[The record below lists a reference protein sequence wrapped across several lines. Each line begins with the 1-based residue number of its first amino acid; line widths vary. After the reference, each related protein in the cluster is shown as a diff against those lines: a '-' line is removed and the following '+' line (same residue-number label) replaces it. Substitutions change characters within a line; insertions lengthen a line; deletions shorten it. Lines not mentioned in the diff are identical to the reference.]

1 MARRTSQA
9 HSTQGLDPSIVA
21 LQAPQRIFELKKER
35 DERAKDIIRQAEEE
49 LTSVRKKAMA
59 YKEEQNRQ
67 SALKKAERL
76 GRLVDLVERRRQIE
90 GQMLAI
96 VTDLHA
102 KMLEVEDM
110 MLVGYNARQ
119 KEARQALEALSGK
132 SQPA

>member
-1 MARRTSQA
+1 
-9 HSTQGLDPSIVA
+9 
-21 LQAPQRIFELKKER
+21 
-35 DERAKDIIRQAEEE
+35 
-49 LTSVRKKAMA
+49 
-59 YKEEQNRQ
+59 
-67 SALKKAERL
+67 
-76 GRLVDLVERRRQIE
+76 
-90 GQMLAI
+90 MLAI